1 MPGFSE
7 IVVSFLRFGLLIN
20 QLIPISLYVTLEVVK
35 VVQCTFLGWDRHM
48 YHAGEIVPGWVVVQY
63 PHTGAQ
69 PWQLAAI
76 V

>member
-48 YHAGEIVPGWVVVQY
+48 YHAGKVVPSHWG
-63 PHTGAQ
+63 PAM
-69 PWQLAAI
+69 AAGCHCLTASCCM
-76 V
+76 